1 MEWRTRRWLT
11 LSGISIRTPFD
22 YKGSMARVLIVEDAF
37 DGTEALSKF
46 LTKAGHDVRSVVN
59 GKEALAAVLDTT
71 PDVILLDLLLPEL
84 DGPTFLEIIRSY
96 LRLYSLPV
104 VILTGLPDSP
114 MTERVRS
121 LRINSIL
128 VKGRA
133 SLEDIR
139 AAIENAV
146 GRAPM

>member
-1 MEWRTRRWLT
+1 
-11 LSGISIRTPFD
+11 
-22 YKGSMARVLIVEDAF
+22 MARVLIVEDAF

-46 LTKAGHDVRSVVN
+46 LTKAGHNVRAVVN
-59 GKEALAAVLDTT
+59 GKEALAAVLDKT

-114 MTERVRS
+114 MIERVRN
-121 LRINSIL
+121 LRVNTIL

-133 SLEDIR
+133 SLDDIR
-139 AAIENAV
+139 TAIENAV
-146 GRAPM
+146 GRAPI